1 MDDCRCF
8 YNYQDKFGRR
18 ETLGAQRFPRPPEPA
33 LRGLF
38 CAHIRPPAHHCCVV
52 VQRAVDIGRA
62 VSVHLTSPPSSH
74 GLGGIARCTFFGESN
89 AATCRLRAAPPG
101 WMVPRGYHPSRG
113 PSAPAP
119 AHRQSRQAAPGR
131 PGRRPMPLQGGLPP
145 ADGRAPPGWSPAGKE
160 GGGEPRRPLSG
171 RAEWAKGWAAPPRG
185 RTPRTTRRAAAQLE
199 GIFRPPPKW
208 VIFR

>member
-1 MDDCRCF
+1 MF
-8 YNYQDKFGRR
+8 LYYQDKCGRPANPWR
-18 ETLGAQRFPRPPEPA
+18 ETLSPAPGACAPGAVLRPQPPA
-33 LRGLF
+33 RASLLRGGTA
-38 CAHIRPPAHHCCVV
+38 CDKDRACRIGSCHHPPP
-52 VQRAVDIGRA
+52 
-62 VSVHLTSPPSSH
+62 LTVWEA
-74 GLGGIARCTFFGESN
+74 ARCTIFGQSN
-89 AATCRLRAAPPG
+89 GCPATCRLRAAPPG

-171 RAEWAKGWAAPPRG
+171 RAEWAKGWAAPRE
-185 RTPRTTRRAAAQLE
+185 AARPARSGE
-199 GIFRPPPKW
+199 RPPSW
-208 VIFR
+208 RVFFGRRRSG